1 MTTLQVQAHNYRSIR
16 SGGRHVLLH
25 VPTTS
30 IFELDP
36 AATDLLGLFEST
48 PAVAAEDIQTRFD
61 GRYSPGELCDSL
73 SDFIDLGIVAP
84 QPKHYE
90 IPPRLVERSPL
101 KTLVLTLTTGCNLGC
116 SYCYREDLTSPKNSS
131 VMDYQTGTRSI
142 DLLLAEAS
150 ENERVAV
157 VFFGGAP
164 LTRSAVIR
172 DPVEYAEEKAAAAG
186 KDLEFSLTTNA
197 TLLTDDVIDF
207 LDAHRFGITVSID
220 GGEAQHDRHRRTIA
234 GGGTY
239 KTVAMRVQRLLERY
253 KSRPVGARV
262 TLASGNIDVAGIYR
276 HLHDELGF
284 FEVGFAPATA
294 GPDSPVGLSP
304 QELDEV
310 FAAMQALGREYVGEA
325 KRGRRH
331 GFGNMHQLMTD
342 LWMGTRK
349 VLPCGAGVGLLA
361 VGTTG
366 KISLCHRFTGS
377 DSDLSGFGDVTS
389 GIARES
395 LSDFV
400 SAAQNPHAAC
410 RTCPARSLC
419 AGGCYHESYSRYGD
433 PFLPTFEYCEQIRAW
448 IAFGLEAFGE
458 IAIANPAY
466 FNASNE
472 QRSAR
477 Q

>member
-1 MTTLQVQAHNYRSIR
+1 MTTTLQVQPHNYRSIR

-36 AATDLLGLFEST
+36 AATDLLGLFES
-48 PAVAAEDIQTRFD
+48 AVAVGSEDIQSRFD

-84 QPKHYE
+84 KVKHYE
-90 IPPRLVERSPL
+90 IPPRLVERTPL

-116 SYCYREDLTSPKNSS
+116 SYCYREDLSAPKNALL
-131 VMDYQTGTRSI
+131 MDYQTGTRSI
-142 DLLLAEAS
+142 DLLFEEAS
-150 ENERVAV
+150 ENDRVAV
-157 VFFGGAP
+157 VFFGGEP
-164 LTRSAVIR
+164 LTRIAVIR
-172 DPVEYAEEKAAAAG
+172 DLVEYAEEKAAAAG
-186 KDLEFSLTTNA
+186 KQVDFTLTTNA
-197 TLLTDDVIDF
+197 TLLTDEIIDF

-220 GGEAQHDRHRRTIA
+220 GDAAQHDRHRRTIA

-239 KTVAMRVQRLLERY
+239 KTVAMRVKRLLERY

-262 TLASGNIDVAGIYR
+262 TLATGNLDVAGIYK

-304 QELDEV
+304 QELDTV
-310 FAAMQALGREYVGEA
+310 FAAMQALGREYVSEA
-325 KRGRRH
+325 KRGKRH

-349 VLPCGAGVGLLA
+349 TLPCGAGVGLLA
-361 VGTTG
+361 VGTSG

-377 DSDLSGFGDVTS
+377 DMAGFGDVTT
-389 GIARES
+389 GIEREA
-395 LSDFV
+395 LSEFMT
-400 SAAQNPHAAC
+400 AAQNPHAAC
-410 RTCPARSLC
+410 QTCPARSLC

-433 PFLPTFEYCEQIRAW
+433 PFLPTFEYCEQIRDW

-458 IAIANPAY
+458 IAIVNPAY
-466 FNASNE
+466 FGGANE
-472 QRSAR
+472 QRSAT

>member
-1 MTTLQVQAHNYRSIR
+1 MANLAIQPHNYRSIR

-30 IFELDP
+30 IFELDGV
-36 AATDLLGLFEST
+36 AADLLELFEST
-48 PAVAAEDIQTRFD
+48 PAVGADEVRERFD

-73 SDFIDLGIVAP
+73 SDFIDLGVVAP
-84 QPKHYE
+84 GPKHYE

-116 SYCYREDLTSPKNSS
+116 SYCYREDLTSPKHSS
-131 VMDYQTGTRSI
+131 VMDLRTGMRSI
-142 DLLLAEAS
+142 DLLMNEADG
-150 ENERVAV
+150 NDRVAV
-157 VFFGGAP
+157 VFFGGEP
-164 LTRSAVIR
+164 LTRIATIR
-172 DPVEYAEEKAAAAG
+172 DLVAYAEQKAEDAG
-186 KDLEFSLTTNA
+186 KQVDFSLTTNA
-197 TLLTDDVIDF
+197 TLLTDDIIDF

-239 KTVAMRVQRLLERY
+239 KTVAKRVQRLLERY
-253 KSRPVGARV
+253 DSRPVGARV
-262 TLASGNIDVAGIYR
+262 TLASGNVDVAGIYR

-304 QELDEV
+304 GELDEV
-310 FAAMQALGREYVGEA
+310 FAAMKALGREYVSEA
-325 KRGRRH
+325 KRGKRH

-342 LWMGTRK
+342 LWLGTRK

-361 VGTTG
+361 VGTGG

-377 DSDLSGFGDVTS
+377 ELPGFGDIET
-389 GIARES
+389 GIARKP
-395 LSDFV
+395 LSEFV
-400 SAAQNPHAAC
+400 TAAQNPHAAC
-410 RTCPARSLC
+410 QTCPARSLC

-433 PFLPTFEYCEQIRAW
+433 PFLPTFEYCDQLRAW

-458 IAIANPAY
+458 VAIANPSY
-466 FNASNE
+466 FDSMNDT
-472 QRSAR
+472 RSAR
-477 Q
+477 S

>member
-1 MTTLQVQAHNYRSIR
+1 MTTLQIQPHNYRAIR
-16 SGGRHVLLH
+16 SGGRQVLLH

-36 AATDLLGLFEST
+36 AAADLLGLFESA
-48 PAVAAEDIQTRFD
+48 PAVSPDDIQARFD

-73 SDFIDLGIVAP
+73 SDFIDLGIVAQ

-90 IPPRLVERSPL
+90 IPARVVERSPL

-142 DLLLAEAS
+142 DLLMQEAS
-150 ENERVAV
+150 ENERVGI
-157 VFFGGAP
+157 VFFGGEP
-164 LTRSAVIR
+164 LTRIAVIR
-172 DPVEYAEEKAAAAG
+172 DLVEYAGEKAAAVG
-186 KDLEFSLTTNA
+186 KEIDFSLTTNA
-197 TLLTDDVIDF
+197 TLLTDEIIAF
-207 LDAHRFGITVSID
+207 LDAHRFGITISID
-220 GGEAQHDRHRRTIA
+220 GDQAQHDRHRRTIA

-239 KTVAMRVQRLLERY
+239 KTVAMRVKRLLERY
-253 KSRPVGARV
+253 ESRPVGARV
-262 TLASGNIDVAGIYR
+262 TLATGNLDVAGIYK

-294 GPDSPVGLSP
+294 GPDSPVGLTRD
-304 QELDEV
+304 ELDVV
-310 FAAMQALGREYVGEA
+310 FEAFKALGREYVSEA

-331 GFGNMHQLMTD
+331 GFGNMQQLMTD

-361 VGTTG
+361 VGTSG

-377 DSDLSGFGDVTS
+377 ELETFGDVTD
-389 GIARES
+389 GIERES
-395 LSDFV
+395 LSAFMTR
-400 SAAQNPHAAC
+400 AQAPHGAC
-410 RTCPARSLC
+410 QVCPARSLC
-419 AGGCYHESYSRYGD
+419 AGGCYHESYSRSGD
-433 PFLPTFEYCEQIRAW
+433 PFLPTFEYCDQIREW
-448 IAFGLEAFGE
+448 TAFGLEAFGE
-458 IAIANPAY
+458 IALANPAF
-466 FNASNE
+466 FNAAIE
-472 QRSAR
+472 QRSAL